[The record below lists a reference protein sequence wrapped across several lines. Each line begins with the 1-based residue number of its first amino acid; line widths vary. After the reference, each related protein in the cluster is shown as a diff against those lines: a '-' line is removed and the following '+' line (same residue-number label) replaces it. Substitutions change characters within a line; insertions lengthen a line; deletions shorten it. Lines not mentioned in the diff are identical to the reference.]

1 MTQFKSVRT
10 LVCGAALLTAITGT
24 AQTLG
29 PSFTNS
35 YSVRDLGVAGD
46 VPPPYGALHFKTNS
60 SATLLLGGNSTSPAA
75 KIYQIQVTRDAQN
88 HISGFASAATYLAD
102 APGIPPQLPLDVQG
116 GIDGGLDYGPGG
128 VLFYTSSDDGA
139 ISQIKPGSTVPN
151 KQTRL
156 RDLDLDDPRGGLAFV
171 PADFP
176 GAGRLKIVN
185 WSSHSWC
192 DTTVTS
198 DGAGTYDIASPAKW
212 MDLVSYATSLAYV
225 KADGSAF
232 SKDSVL
238 VTSQLD
244 QRVVV
249 YEVDVNGDPIPATL
263 RELLSN
269 FWVKAATVDPLTGD
283 IVLTPADANFPRV
296 LLIGRLGT
304 AQTQVRINSPAE
316 GSTFTSPASFLIDAE
331 ATQSGGAIVRVDF
344 YVESTLVG
352 SSTHAPFSLLAS
364 GLAGGSYTLTAV
376 AIDGSGNATTSA
388 PVHISVVNNGPH
400 VTLAYPPDNMVLAAC
415 SDLKLIAN
423 VQPGNSEIATVEF
436 SRGASSLNV
445 SHRPW
450 DFAPYVWTDQDL
462 DEGTQMY
469 SVSVTDQNGFMG
481 VAVVTNILVQPLP
494 LHKLV
499 IHHYEADQLR
509 FCFKGVA
516 SSNYVWQTTP
526 SLLTPQW
533 SPWLTNTASAGR
545 LQVTNPFSSG
555 SPSGFYRTRRAN

>member
-1 MTQFKSVRT
+1 MTHSKTVRT

-29 PSFTNS
+29 PGFTNR

-46 VPPPYGALHFKTNS
+46 VPSPYGALHFKTND
-60 SATLLLGGNSTSPAA
+60 SATLLMGGHALAPEA
-75 KIYQIQVTRDAQN
+75 KIYQIQVARDAQN
-88 HISGFASAATYLAD
+88 HISGFAAASTYLAD
-102 APGIPPQLPLDVQG
+102 APGIPPQLPLDVEG

-128 VLFYTSSDDGA
+128 VLFYTSSSDGA
-139 ISQIKPGSTVPN
+139 ISQIKPGSTFPS

-156 RDLDLDDPRGGLAFV
+156 RDLDIDDARGGLAFV
-171 PADFP
+171 PAGFP
-176 GAGRLKIVN
+176 GAGRLKIVS
-185 WSSHSWC
+185 WSSHPWC

-198 DGAGTYDIASPAKW
+198 DGAGTFDIASPAKW
-212 MDLVSYATSLAYV
+212 VDIVSYATSLAYV

-232 SKDSVL
+232 TKDSVL

-244 QRVVV
+244 ERVVV
-249 YEVDVNGDPIPATL
+249 YEVDANGDPIPVTL

-269 FWVKAATVDPLTGD
+269 FWVKAAAVDPLTGD
-283 IVLTPADANFPRV
+283 ILLATADPFSLRI
-296 LLIGRLGT
+296 LLIGRLAT
-304 AQTQVRINSPAE
+304 AQTQVRITSPAE
-316 GSTFTSPASFLIDAE
+316 GSSFTGPATFPVNAE
-331 ATQSGGAIVRVDF
+331 ATQPGGAIARVDF
-344 YVESTLVG
+344 YVGSTLVG
-352 SSTHAPFSLLAS
+352 SPTHAPFSALADN
-364 GLAGGSYTLTAV
+364 LAGGSYTLTAV

-388 PVHISVVNNGPH
+388 PVHVSVVNNGPH
-400 VTLAYPPDNMVLAAC
+400 VTLVYPSNNMVLAAC
-415 SDLKLIAN
+415 SDLKLMAN

-436 SRGASSLNV
+436 FRGASSLNV

-469 SVSVTDQNGFMG
+469 SVSVTDQNGFTG
-481 VAVVTNILVQPLP
+481 VAVVTNIVVQPLP

-499 IHHYEADQLR
+499 IHHYQADQLR

-526 SLLTPQW
+526 SLLPPQW

-545 LQVTNPFSSG
+545 LQVTIPFNSG
-555 SPSGFYRTRRAN
+555 SPRGFYRTRRAN